1 MPSARTLRTVT
12 AKEQLRRRVD
22 DLTEAEAL
30 EALRVLE
37 RQTEA
42 SGDRLDALL
51 DSAPADDEPEDYDDD
66 ELTQEAR
73 EQAARGEV
81 RSHDQVRRELL
92 GS

>member
-1 MPSARTLRTVT
+1 VPSARTLRTVT

-37 RQTEA
+37 RKAEDA
-42 SGDRLDALL
+42 GDRLDALL
-51 DSAPADDEPEDYDDD
+51 DSAAPEDEPEDYDDD

-73 EQAARGEV
+73 EQAAQGEV
-81 RSHDQVRRELL
+81 RSHEQVRRDVL